1 MQHYLNRLQQRYPKA
16 IYRTKAG
23 QTAGV
28 LGLVSNLLLGLVKIV
43 LGLITGS
50 VSIMADAIN
59 NLSDSASSLLTVIG
73 FVIANKP
80 ADREHPFGHERFES
94 ISGLFISVLVTFVGL
109 QFFKTSVE
117 RIITPKPIKMQLMVL
132 IVLFASILVKF
143 WQSRSYKKIAKTID
157 SKALE
162 ASSQDSLN
170 DCLTTGVVLISA
182 AVETFTTF
190 EIDGF
195 VGLAVAIY
203 ILYSG
208 IKMLQG
214 FVADLLGESPSHD
227 EIEKM
232 NNQLK
237 TYHKIL
243 GYHDLIFHSYGK
255 LHQFATVHVE
265 VDDRETLEQAHN
277 TVDMIEKD
285 FADNLDIQLVCHV
298 DPVDVKNNREHA
310 IRKKLRRFLGYLED
324 DLTLHDLRLHKTDS
338 GLTLSFDVVIP
349 RKSRFLD
356 EELLEKI
363 RQYCA
368 DELHIAQVNVVFD
381 HNYLLQP

>member
-1 MQHYLNRLQQRYPKA
+1 MQRYLDTISGRYPEG

-23 QTAGV
+23 KMAGI
-28 LGLVSNLLLGLVKIV
+28 LGLVSNLLLGLVKII
-43 LGLITGS
+43 LGIMTGS

-59 NLSDSASSLLTVIG
+59 NLSDSASSLMTVIG
-73 FVIANKP
+73 FIIANKP

-94 ISGLFISVLVTFVGL
+94 ISGLFISILVTFVGL
-109 QFFKTSVE
+109 QFLKTSVE
-117 RIITPKPIKMQLMVL
+117 RIITPKPIKMQLIVL
-132 IVLFASILVKF
+132 VVLFASILIKF
-143 WQSRSYKKIAKTID
+143 WQSRSYKKIARAID
-157 SKALE
+157 SKALD

-182 AVETFTTF
+182 AVEVFSDF
-190 EIDGF
+190 QIDGY

-208 IKMLQG
+208 IKMLMS
-214 FVADLLGESPSHD
+214 FVADLMGESPSHD

-232 NNQLK
+232 NQQLK
-237 TYHKIL
+237 TYRKIL

-265 VDDRETLEQAHN
+265 VDDRESLEQAHN

-285 FADNLDIQLVCHV
+285 FADKLDIQLVCHV
-298 DPVDVKNNREHA
+298 DPVDVKNNR
-310 IRKKLRRFLGYLED
+310 RQKVRNKLRRFLGYLEE
-324 DLTLHDLRLHKTDS
+324 DLTLHDLRLHDTAQ
-338 GLTLSFDVVIP
+338 GVMLTFDVVIP

-363 RQYCA
+363 KQFCSE
-368 DELHIAQVNVVFD
+368 ELQINQVKVVFD
-381 HNYLLQP
+381 HNYLLEP